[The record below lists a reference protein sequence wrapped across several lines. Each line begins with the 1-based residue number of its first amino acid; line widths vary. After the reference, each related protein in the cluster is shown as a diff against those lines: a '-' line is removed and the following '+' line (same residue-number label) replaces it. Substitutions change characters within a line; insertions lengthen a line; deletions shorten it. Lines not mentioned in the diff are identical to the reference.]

1 MLKRY
6 RSAAMNG
13 VSVREITEQLLP
25 VLRKE
30 IMVDHGDS
38 QDSDKDKEN
47 TNEEDN
53 GYQEEEDMKDD
64 QMPATNLCNQAE
76 EVDDTPQSKLSDAES
91 AGDSM
96 PLVGKSDQGGSC
108 NTTKPIG
115 VSTLDSTLDPTAV
128 PPQEPA
134 KKKAKTSTTPSTQV
148 TDLDNET
155 SSNTTAI
162 PKQVEVR
169 RLMEGLPP
177 LPPLA
182 SSAKATEPHNSDG
195 VDKLI
200 MASQA
205 CVEQPPPFKI
215 SDSDLF
221 EVTIDSLIAPSASDH
236 SSTVHDLY
244 VPEVLSEKTTSK
256 KRKLE
261 AHPSLPSQFQFK
273 RPSVQVIR
281 ERFPLMNPNNTLNG
295 WNVFKTERSMCP
307 GQGPVGVMNYYFDK
321 IGCVGLQVADK
332 AKRKKAHRRGNNRS
346 STASAVASEASMAP
360 IRAMKRSVKRARYDY
375 VRLSEA
381 EMVLYDIIGKM
392 VGGYVPGI
400 SDDIQIANCKTFLE
414 NAGYTVTENNAEE
427 NISAGVN
434 VCGV

>member
-1 MLKRY
+1 MD
-6 RSAAMNG
+6 G
-13 VSVREITEQLLP
+13 VSVREFTEQLLP

-30 IMVDHGDS
+30 IKVDHGDI
-38 QDSDKDKEN
+38 QGSDKDKEN

-76 EVDDTPQSKLSDAES
+76 EVDDTPPPKLSDAKS
-91 AGDSM
+91 AGASM

-115 VSTLDSTLDPTAV
+115 VSTLDPAAV

-155 SSNTTAI
+155 SSNNTAI
-162 PKQVEVR
+162 PKQVEVDLER
-169 RLMEGLPP
+169 QLMECLPP
-177 LPPLA
+177 LPNLA
-182 SSAKATEPHNSDG
+182 SSAKATEPHNSING

-215 SDSDLF
+215 SDSELF
-221 EVTIDSLIAPSASDH
+221 EVSIESLIAPSASDH
-236 SSTVHDLY
+236 SSSVHDLY
-244 VPEVLSEKTTSK
+244 VPEVLSKKTTSK

-307 GQGPVGVMNYYFDK
+307 GRGPVGVMNYFFDK

-360 IRAMKRSVKRARYDY
+360 IRAMKRSVKRDRYDY

-381 EMVLYDIIGKM
+381 EMVLYDFIGKM

-400 SDDIQIANCKTFLE
+400 SDDLQIANCKTFLE

>member
-6 RSAAMNG
+6 RSAAMDG
-13 VSVREITEQLLP
+13 VSVREFTEQLLP

-30 IMVDHGDS
+30 IKVDHGDI
-38 QDSDKDKEN
+38 QGSDKDKEN

-76 EVDDTPQSKLSDAES
+76 EVDDTPPPKLSDAKS
-91 AGDSM
+91 AGASM
-96 PLVGKSDQGGSC
+96 PSVGKSDQGGSC

-115 VSTLDSTLDPTAV
+115 VSTLDPAAV
-128 PPQEPA
+128 PLQEPA

-155 SSNTTAI
+155 SSNNTAI
-162 PKQVEVR
+162 PKQVEVDLER
-169 RLMEGLPP
+169 QLMEGLPP
-177 LPPLA
+177 LPNLA
-182 SSAKATEPHNSDG
+182 SSAKATEPHNSNG

-215 SDSDLF
+215 SHSELF
-221 EVTIDSLIAPSASDH
+221 EVSIESLIAPSASDH
-236 SSTVHDLY
+236 SSSVHDLY

-307 GQGPVGVMNYYFDK
+307 GQGPVGVMNYFFDR

-360 IRAMKRSVKRARYDY
+360 IRAMKRSVKRDRYDY

-381 EMVLYDIIGKM
+381 EMVLYDFIGKM

-400 SDDIQIANCKTFLE
+400 SDDLQIANCKTFLE

>member
-1 MLKRY
+1 MD
-6 RSAAMNG
+6 G
-13 VSVREITEQLLP
+13 VSVREFTEQLLP

-30 IMVDHGDS
+30 IKVDHGDI
-38 QDSDKDKEN
+38 QGSDKDKEN

-76 EVDDTPQSKLSDAES
+76 EVDDTPPPKLSDAKS
-91 AGDSM
+91 AGASM
-96 PLVGKSDQGGSC
+96 PSVGKSDQGGSC

-115 VSTLDSTLDPTAV
+115 VSTLDPAAV
-128 PPQEPA
+128 PLQEPA

-155 SSNTTAI
+155 SSNNTAI
-162 PKQVEVR
+162 PKQVEVDLER
-169 RLMEGLPP
+169 QLMEGLPP
-177 LPPLA
+177 LPNLA
-182 SSAKATEPHNSDG
+182 SSAKATEPHNSNG

-215 SDSDLF
+215 SHSELF
-221 EVTIDSLIAPSASDH
+221 EVSIESLIAPSASDH
-236 SSTVHDLY
+236 SSSVHDLY

-307 GQGPVGVMNYYFDK
+307 GQGPVGVMNYFFDR

-360 IRAMKRSVKRARYDY
+360 IRAMKRSVKRDRYDY

-381 EMVLYDIIGKM
+381 EMVLYDFIGKM

-400 SDDIQIANCKTFLE
+400 SDDLQIANCKTFLE

>member
-1 MLKRY
+1 M
-6 RSAAMNG
+6 
-13 VSVREITEQLLP
+13 Q
-25 VLRKE
+25 
-30 IMVDHGDS
+30 
-38 QDSDKDKEN
+38 
-47 TNEEDN
+47 
-53 GYQEEEDMKDD
+53 
-64 QMPATNLCNQAE
+64 
-76 EVDDTPQSKLSDAES
+76 
-91 AGDSM
+91 
-96 PLVGKSDQGGSC
+96 LVGKSDQGGSC

-115 VSTLDSTLDPTAV
+115 TSTLDPTIATDSRNSGGSVVDVMPLTQQDSPSYDHSDTKTSRIPTIWLLPTEAV

-155 SSNTTAI
+155 SSNTTATS
-162 PKQVEVR
+162 KQVEIDLER

-177 LPPLA
+177 LPPPLA

-215 SDSDLF
+215 SDSELF
-221 EVTIDSLIAPSASDH
+221 ECTIESLIAPSASDH
-236 SSTVHDLY
+236 SSAVHDLY

-256 KRKLE
+256 KRKSE

-281 ERFPLMNPNNTLNG
+281 ERFPLMNPNNTVNG

-346 STASAVASEASMAP
+346 STASTVALAP

-381 EMVLYDIIGKM
+381 EMVLYDFIGKM